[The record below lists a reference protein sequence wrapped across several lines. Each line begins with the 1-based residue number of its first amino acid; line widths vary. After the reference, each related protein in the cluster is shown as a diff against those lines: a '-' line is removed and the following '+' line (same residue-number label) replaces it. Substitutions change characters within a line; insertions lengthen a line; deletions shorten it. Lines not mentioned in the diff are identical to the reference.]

1 MLWDLKFY
9 IYIRNVRFVKF
20 LNLFKK
26 KRMCEEYYFIGIGI
40 NVVFFLKDEWRYSFC
55 SLI

>member
-40 NVVFFLKDEWRYSFC
+40 NVVFFLKDEWRYFFC